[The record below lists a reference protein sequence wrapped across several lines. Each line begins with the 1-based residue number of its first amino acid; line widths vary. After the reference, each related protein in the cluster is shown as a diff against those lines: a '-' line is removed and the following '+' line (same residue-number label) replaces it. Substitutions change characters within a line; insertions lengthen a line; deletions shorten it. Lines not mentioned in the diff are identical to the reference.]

1 MFSLLTIASTN
12 FRSDVIL
19 LIMCMPVIHLT
30 SANNIFVFES
40 GSIPYHGT
48 LAEIKE
54 AGYSVERYVTRP
66 DDKEMSISGFNES
79 KEESGELKEIQ
90 MLEEKAIQDTSVGL
104 TPHLFYMSVAGWM
117 NSAVVVVS
125 TPALS
130 AVLKVKNVTHRLFFR
145 SRGALDLQP
154 T

>member
-1 MFSLLTIASTN
+1 
-12 FRSDVIL
+12 
-19 LIMCMPVIHLT
+19 MPVIHLT

-48 LAEIKE
+48 LAEIKA
-54 AGYSVERYVTRP
+54 AGYSVEHYITKP
-66 DDKEMSISGFNES
+66 DDKEMSISDLNES
-79 KEESGELKEIQ
+79 KEESGELKQIQ

-104 TPHLFYMSVAGWM
+104 TPYLFYMSVAGWM

-130 AVLKVKNVTHRLFFR
+130 AVLNVKNVTHRLFFR